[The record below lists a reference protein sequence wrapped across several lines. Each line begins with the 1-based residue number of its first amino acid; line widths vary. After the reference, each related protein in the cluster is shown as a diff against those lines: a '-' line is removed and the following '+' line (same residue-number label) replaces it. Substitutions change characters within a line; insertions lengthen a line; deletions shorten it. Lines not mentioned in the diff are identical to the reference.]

1 MWKLFICLI
10 LVAALTTLCVI
21 ISSRRRNK
29 DMLYFD
35 KKYGNHKVLQPVSDP
50 KNYFAEDPVDAVIT
64 WVDSTCPLWQRAKKL
79 VFKSDEYLDAAS
91 NFKEEVRFTSD
102 KFPDSEI
109 SLCLSL
115 ILRNMPW
122 VRRVFVVTMRPQRP
136 LCLQHTRFADAVEKE
151 KIVIVHHDEIFPD
164 PDAQLPTFNSHAIES
179 CLHRIPG
186 LAEKFLYFNDD
197 FFVVR
202 PLRQSDLYNN
212 GRSLVKTE
220 PLDMAYMRIQ
230 TVLAEQ
236 GYSCAW
242 INLHKRKNEFGLSN
256 IRVLGH
262 TPNPLTISM
271 MLAAEKMFQAQWRI
285 SSYHRIRG
293 LCSEPDIPPIGAAIN
308 LALEDN
314 LAVAGQITEYS
325 TCLHSSPQLY
335 QLINENPH
343 VVCLNC
349 IPHEDVGKEIMK
361 MTRWFCPDVPGGGNC
376 EYNRPGFVA
385 QSLMI
390 IAHPDEELLFGVNNG
405 LDLSENWA
413 VLCCTYGGVDN
424 TVSSIIRRNE
434 FSVSMAEHEVHAW
447 KMLDLP
453 DNRQAWP
460 QEYLRWCIE
469 TYITQLESMGKE
481 KNKITKIVCH
491 GSEGKHGD
499 LNNESVFQAVEH
511 MVTHVLTT
519 NDPKRI
525 VHPVHKKRLNGLYES
540 QDIKYRQHEVVE
552 YKKP

>member
-10 LVAALTTLCVI
+10 LLAALVILCVT
-21 ISSRRRNK
+21 ISSRRRHK

-35 KKYGNHKVLQPVSDP
+35 KKYGNHKVIQPVSDP
-50 KNYFAEDPVDAVIT
+50 RNFVEDSVDAVIT
-64 WVDSTCPLWQRAKKL
+64 WVDSTCPVWLRAKKM

-91 NFKEEVRFTSD
+91 NFNEETRFTSD

-122 VRRVFVVTMRPQRP
+122 VRRIFVVTMRPQRP
-136 LCLQHTRFADAVEKE
+136 SCLQHTRFADAMRKE
-151 KIVIVHHDEIFPD
+151 KIIVIHHDEIFPD

-202 PLRQSDLYNN
+202 PLQQSDLYNN
-212 GRSLVKTE
+212 GKSLVRTE
-220 PLDMAYMRIQ
+220 PLDISFLRLESA
-230 TVLAEQ
+230 LAEQ

-242 INLHKRKNEFGLSN
+242 INLHDRKEEFGISDV
-256 IRVLGH
+256 RVIGH
-262 TPNPLTISM
+262 TPHPLTISM
-271 MLAAEKMFQAQWRI
+271 MVAAEKRFHDQWRI
-285 SSYHRIRG
+285 SSYHKIRG

-314 LAVAGQITEYS
+314 LAVTGQIKEYQ
-325 TCLHSSPQLY
+325 TCRLSSPQLHT
-335 QLINENPH
+335 LIRENPH

-361 MTRWFCPDVPGGGNC
+361 MTRWFCPDVPGGGTS

-390 IAHPDEELLFGVNNG
+390 IAHPDDELLFGVNNG

-434 FSVSMAEHEVHAW
+434 FSVSMAEHEVNAW

-453 DNRQAWP
+453 DSRRDWP

-469 TYITQLESMGKE
+469 TYVTQLESIGKE
-481 KNKITKIVCH
+481 KNRITKIVCH
-491 GSEGKHGD
+491 GSEGEYGD
-499 LNNESVFQAVEH
+499 LNNKSVFQAAKH
-511 MVTHVLTT
+511 IATHVFATRG
-519 NDPKRI
+519 PRRV
-525 VHPVHKKRLNGLYES
+525 VHSSHKKRLNGLYES
-540 QDIKYRQHEVVE
+540 QDIKYYQHEVVE
-552 YKKP
+552 YKKS